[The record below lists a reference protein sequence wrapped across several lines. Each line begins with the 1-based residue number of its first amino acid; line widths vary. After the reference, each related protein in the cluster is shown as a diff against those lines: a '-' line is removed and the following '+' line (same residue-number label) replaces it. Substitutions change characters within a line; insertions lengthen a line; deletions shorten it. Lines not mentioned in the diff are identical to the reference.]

1 MIDDRG
7 RPSNLVKC
15 CSRLITPN
23 CLNDS
28 HFSHDPLSSDDLV
41 VKMSRTGAPRCYW
54 HVTSHSCS
62 RCYVA
67 PGMTTR
73 IFPLRLCTWQSRG
86 ASSDRL
92 SGGGIRA
99 LEFIQET
106 SEPLKSRLF
115 FVFFFFIN
123 AASKRTNLV
132 PFDHFAPLL
141 IEARKKLNV
150 RCLSNIIL
158 SDYLVE
164 WGVLTFIYFF

>member
-41 VKMSRTGAPRCYW
+41 VKMSRTGAPQMLLARHEPQLLPLLRCSW
-54 HVTSHSCS
+54 HDHSYISTQTLHLAVT
-62 RCYVA
+62 R
-67 PGMTTR
+67 
-73 IFPLRLCTWQSRG
+73 RLVRPSFR
-86 ASSDRL
+86 
-92 SGGGIRA
+92 GGIRA